1 MILVLMTPS
10 DERSFFMKK
19 IAIVGVII
27 TNRTI
32 VPEVQSVL
40 SDFGDI
46 IIGRMGVPDRA
57 NGINAIALIVEG
69 ANEQLSALTGKLGR
83 IDSVSV
89 KSAVTAVE
97 IK

>member
-1 MILVLMTPS
+1 
-10 DERSFFMKK
+10 MKK
-19 IAIVGVII
+19 LAIVGVII

>member
-1 MILVLMTPS
+1 
-10 DERSFFMKK
+10 MKK
-19 IAIVGVII
+19 LAIVGVII
-27 TNRTI
+27 TKRTI
-32 VPEVQSVL
+32 VPEMQSVL

-69 ANEQLSALTGKLGR
+69 DNEQLSALTGKLGR
-83 IDSVSV
+83 IDSVSI

-97 IK
+97 IQ

>member
-1 MILVLMTPS
+1 
-10 DERSFFMKK
+10 MKK
-19 IAIVGVII
+19 LASVGVII

-69 ANEQLSALTGKLGR
+69 DNEQLSALTGKLGR

>member
-1 MILVLMTPS
+1 
-10 DERSFFMKK
+10 MKK

>member
-1 MILVLMTPS
+1 
-10 DERSFFMKK
+10 MKK

-46 IIGRMGVPDRA
+46 IIGRMGVPDKA

-69 ANEQLSALTGKLGR
+69 DNEQLSALTGKLGR

>member
-1 MILVLMTPS
+1 
-10 DERSFFMKK
+10 MKK
-19 IAIVGVII
+19 LAIVGVII
-27 TNRTI
+27 TNRAI

-69 ANEQLSALTGKLGR
+69 ENEQLSALAGKLGR

>member
-1 MILVLMTPS
+1 
-10 DERSFFMKK
+10 MKK

-40 SDFGDI
+40 SGFGDI

-69 ANEQLSALTGKLGR
+69 DNEQLSALTGKLGR
-83 IDSVSV
+83 LDSVAV
-89 KSAVTAVE
+89 KSAITSVE

>member
-1 MILVLMTPS
+1 
-10 DERSFFMKK
+10 MKK
-19 IAIVGVII
+19 LAIVGVII

-32 VPEVQSVL
+32 VPELQSVL

-69 ANEQLSALTGKLGR
+69 DNEQLSALTGKLGR

>member
-1 MILVLMTPS
+1 
-10 DERSFFMKK
+10 MKK
-19 IAIVGVII
+19 LAIVGVII

-46 IIGRMGVPDRA
+46 IIGRMGVPDKA

-69 ANEQLSALTGKLGR
+69 ENEQLSAMTGKLGR

>member
-1 MILVLMTPS
+1 
-10 DERSFFMKK
+10 MKK
-19 IAIVGVII
+19 LAIVGVII
-27 TNRTI
+27 TNRAI

-69 ANEQLSALTGKLGR
+69 DNEQLSALTGKLGR

>member
-1 MILVLMTPS
+1 
-10 DERSFFMKK
+10 MKK
-19 IAIVGVII
+19 LAIVGVII

-69 ANEQLSALTGKLGR
+69 DNEQLSALTGKLGR

-89 KSAVTAVE
+89 KSAVTSVE

>member
-1 MILVLMTPS
+1 
-10 DERSFFMKK
+10 MKK

-46 IIGRMGVPDRA
+46 IIGRMGVPDKA

-69 ANEQLSALTGKLGR
+69 ENEQLSALTGKLGR
-83 IDSVSV
+83 LDSVSV
-89 KSAVTAVE
+89 KSAVTSVE

>member
-1 MILVLMTPS
+1 
-10 DERSFFMKK
+10 MKK
-19 IAIVGVII
+19 LAIVGVII
-27 TNRTI
+27 TNRAI

-69 ANEQLSALTGKLGR
+69 DNEHLSALTGKLGR

>member
-1 MILVLMTPS
+1 
-10 DERSFFMKK
+10 MKK
-19 IAIVGVII
+19 LAIVGVII
-27 TNRTI
+27 TNRAI

-69 ANEQLSALTGKLGR
+69 NNEQLSALTGKLGR

>member
-1 MILVLMTPS
+1 
-10 DERSFFMKK
+10 MKK

-69 ANEQLSALTGKLGR
+69 DNEQLSALTGKLGR
-83 IDSVSV
+83 LDSVAV
-89 KSAVTAVE
+89 KSAITSVE

>member
-1 MILVLMTPS
+1 
-10 DERSFFMKK
+10 MKK
-19 IAIVGVII
+19 LAIVGVII
-27 TNRTI
+27 TDRAI

-69 ANEQLSALTGKLGR
+69 DNEQLSALTGKLGR

>member
-1 MILVLMTPS
+1 
-10 DERSFFMKK
+10 MKK
-19 IAIVGVII
+19 LAIVGVII
-27 TNRTI
+27 TNRAI

-69 ANEQLSALTGKLGR
+69 NNEQLSALTGKLGR
-83 IDSVSV
+83 LDSVAV
-89 KSAVTAVE
+89 KSAITSVE

>member
-1 MILVLMTPS
+1 
-10 DERSFFMKK
+10 MKK
-19 IAIVGVII
+19 LAIVGVII

-57 NGINAIALIVEG
+57 KGINAIALIVEG
-69 ANEQLSALTGKLGR
+69 NNEQLSALTGKLGR
-83 IDSVSV
+83 LDSVAV
-89 KSAVTAVE
+89 KSAITSVE

>member
-1 MILVLMTPS
+1 
-10 DERSFFMKK
+10 MKK
-19 IAIVGVII
+19 LAIVGVII

-46 IIGRMGVPDRA
+46 IIGRMGVPDKA

-69 ANEQLSALTGKLGR
+69 ENEQLSAMTGKLGR
-83 IDSVSV
+83 LDSVSV
-89 KSAVTAVE
+89 KSAVTSVE
-97 IK
+97 IV

>member
-1 MILVLMTPS
+1 
-10 DERSFFMKK
+10 MKK

-89 KSAVTAVE
+89 KSAVTAVK

>member
-1 MILVLMTPS
+1 
-10 DERSFFMKK
+10 MKK
-19 IAIVGVII
+19 LAIVGVII
-27 TNRTI
+27 TNRAI

-69 ANEQLSALTGKLGR
+69 ENEQLSALTGKLGR
-83 IDSVSV
+83 LDSVSV
-89 KSAVTAVE
+89 KSAVTSVE
-97 IK
+97 IN